1 MTNTRITDPEVLE
14 TRYPVRLERFEIRR
28 GSGGRGRWHGG
39 DGLIRQY
46 RFLKPVEVSLLTQ
59 RRVLAPFGMEGG
71 NSGSKGKNIR
81 VRVDGAW
88 IGLPESTTYS
98 ASAGESLIIE
108 TPGSGGWGRLEKW
121 IED

>member
-14 TRYPVRLERFEIRR
+14 TRYPVRLQRFEIRH
-28 GSGGRGRWHGG
+28 GSGGRGQWQGG

-71 NSGSKGKNIR
+71 EAGAWGKNLRIT
-81 VRVDGAW
+81 A
-88 IGLPESTTYS
+88 
-98 ASAGESLIIE
+98 AGEQVELLGATSYAADPGEELIIE
-108 TPGSGGWGRLEKW
+108 TPGGGSWG
-121 IED
+121 INSHV